1 MFHKFKISTCVFI
14 LCLFGLTLITVSP
27 VFAHWSS
34 ATFVE
39 CQKIKGKTNKEAKI
53 KCFADLAQSILPL
66 GDNTG
71 RHDACANGR
80 KWKNKRVKCFRNL
93 ARTLQDE
100 DDERAQAKALQ
111 VQSDAAEAK
120 LWDGTKRDTKNGGDF
135 YAADVEAGPTWKNE
149 KGVTCRMVNRR
160 TPGSGNG
167 EKTNAIIHSN
177 WFTLAKECDEDLSA
191 FSQDQ
196 QRALREM
203 EMRGGIFGR

>member
-80 KWKNKRVKCFRNL
+80 KPVKCFRNL

-100 DDERAQAKALQ
+100 DDARGQAKDAQRL
-111 VQSDAAEAK
+111 SDKAEAK
-120 LWDGTKRDTKNGGDF
+120 LWNGKDGDTW
-135 YAADVEAGPTWKNE
+135 YAADVEAGPKWQNE
-149 KGVTCRMVNRR
+149 KREWCSMVKRR
-160 TPGSGNG
+160 IPGSGNG
-167 EKTNAIIHSN
+167 KQVGRREHLN
-177 WFTLAKECDEDLSA
+177 WFTLAAECEPIPRTTNMDGT
-191 FSQDQ
+191 
-196 QRALREM
+196 QRTLEQELEAEM
-203 EMRGGIFGR
+203 SGSMGF

>member
-80 KWKNKRVKCFRNL
+80 KRVKCFRNL

-100 DDERAQAKALQ
+100 DDARGQAKDAQRL
-111 VQSDAAEAK
+111 SDKAEAK
-120 LWDGTKRDTKNGGDF
+120 LWDGKDGGTW
-135 YAADVEAGPTWKNE
+135 YAADVEAGPKWQNE
-149 KGVTCRMVNRR
+149 KREWCSMVKRR
-160 TPGSGNG
+160 IPGSGNG
-167 EKTNAIIHSN
+167 KQVGRREHLN
-177 WFTLAKECDEDLSA
+177 WFTLAAECDEILSPDL
-191 FSQDQ
+191 
-196 QRALREM
+196 QRAMQQLKM
-203 EMRGGIFGR
+203 GGF

>member
-1 MFHKFKISTCVFI
+1 MLPKFKITTCVFI

-27 VFAHWSS
+27 VFAGDS
-34 ATFVE
+34 AAFVE

-71 RHDACANGR
+71 RQEACDKTKGGKKRAN
-80 KWKNKRVKCFRNL
+80 CFRNL

-100 DDERAQAKALQ
+100 EDARSQAKALQ

-177 WFTLAKECDEDLSA
+177 WFTLAKECDEILSPDL
-191 FSQDQ
+191 
-196 QRALREM
+196 QRAMQQLKM
-203 EMRGGIFGR
+203 GGF

>member
-1 MFHKFKISTCVFI
+1 MLQKFKITSCVFI

-53 KCFADLAQSILPL
+53 KCFADLAQSILPR

-80 KWKNKRVKCFRNL
+80 KRVKCFRNL

-100 DDERAQAKALQ
+100 DDARGQAKALQ

-177 WFTLAKECDEDLSA
+177 WFTLAKECDEILSPDL
-191 FSQDQ
+191 
-196 QRALREM
+196 QRAMQQLKM
-203 EMRGGIFGR
+203 GGF